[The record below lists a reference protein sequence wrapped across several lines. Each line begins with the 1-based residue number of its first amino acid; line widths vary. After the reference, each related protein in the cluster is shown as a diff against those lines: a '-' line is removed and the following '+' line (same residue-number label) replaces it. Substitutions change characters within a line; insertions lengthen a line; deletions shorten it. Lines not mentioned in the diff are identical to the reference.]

1 MPADDTDNNKAF
13 WSLWI
18 KRFGML
24 GAIGLLVT
32 ILAFLIAL
40 KLRLLSKFGIYLGAV
55 GLFVLGAGVLLL
67 FNTGLLIIGN
77 LLILAGE
84 TTLDDVNTLMRMRH
98 NPLIFR
104 LGFHRRI

>member
-18 KRFGML
+18 KRFGTL
-24 GAIGLLVT
+24 GAIGLSVT

-55 GLFVLGAGVLLL
+55 GLFF